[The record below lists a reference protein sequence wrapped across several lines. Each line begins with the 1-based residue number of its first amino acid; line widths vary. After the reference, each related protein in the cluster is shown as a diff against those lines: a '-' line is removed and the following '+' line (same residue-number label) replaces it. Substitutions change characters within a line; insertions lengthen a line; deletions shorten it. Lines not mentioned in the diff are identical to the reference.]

1 MAKPKDPIYVWAA
14 ADVNLPG
21 TGRPN
26 KSKPID
32 DLLAKG
38 YDKGQKPAAE
48 EFNYILNM
56 SSAWVN
62 WIVNEKFPEL
72 EAEIARLLAELENRI
87 NQQLAVI
94 RQDIAQL
101 RQDVADLRR
110 YVDQKV
116 QELKQEIQGVR
127 NDLNKLR
134 QDFDAA
140 ITQVNGRIDDLEPR
154 LVPIGAVI
162 PWPGATVPDGWL
174 ECSGQVFNTG
184 QNPKLYSV
192 LGRNVVPDYRG
203 LFLRGWAHGSDAN
216 DPDAGRALG
225 SVQGDAIRNITGYFP
240 ADIGNSNFIGRY
252 VGGAFRDDGSL
263 TSGDDGTRSNEV
275 RKYSFDASREVPVA
289 AENRPKNI
297 AVMYIIKTD
306 QAQSSGGNS
315 PTAIVVSPDT
325 ITNRIGYA
333 VKATASVLPASISG
347 QYPISWSTQNAA
359 VATVDGSGNIS
370 LVGPG
375 ETNII
380 ASISTGM
387 NVVIRVTSYSV
398 LTSISIADPGQI
410 TVTESKML
418 VVTKSP
424 SSANE
429 PLQFLSNN
437 SGVAAVNDAGYVI
450 GVSAG
455 SATITVRGTLSGVSS
470 TRAVTI
476 IPEQVEESVQDN
488 RLGAVGSYI
497 PPSPSSNVMSW
508 TFQAPQGCA
517 LTGIIVQENES
528 NSGDNIGGVYY
539 KPIQKKVNG
548 VWVTITG

>member
-1 MAKPKDPIYVWAA
+1 MAKPQDPIYVWAA

-87 NQQLAVI
+87 NQQLNVI

-101 RQDVADLRR
+101 KQDVADLRR

-140 ITQVNGRIDDLEPR
+140 IAQVNGRIDDLEPR

-162 PWPGATVPDGWL
+162 PWPGSTVPNGWL
-174 ECSGQVFNTG
+174 ECNGQVFNTG
-184 QNPKLYSV
+184 TNPKLYGV

-203 LFLRGWAHGSDAN
+203 LFLRGWAHGSGTN
-216 DPDAGRALG
+216 DPDAGRAIG
-225 SVQGDAIRNITGYFP
+225 SVQGDAIRNITGQFAADVAAMGSIGRGVEGAFYDNGWLGTP
-240 ADIGNSNFIGRY
+240 AD
-252 VGGAFRDDGSL
+252 GGTNR
-263 TSGDDGTRSNEV
+263 NPEV
-275 RKYSFDASREVPVA
+275 RKIALDVSRVVPTA
-289 AENRPKNI
+289 AENRPKNA

-325 ITNRIGYA
+325 ITNRVGYT
-333 VKATASVLPASISG
+333 VKATASVLPASIAG
-347 QYPISWSTQNAA
+347 QYPVSWSTQNAA
-359 VATVDGSGNIS
+359 VATVDGSGNIR

-387 NVVIRVTSYSV
+387 NVAIRVTSYSV

-410 TVTESKML
+410 PVTESKML
-418 VVTKSP
+418 VINKNP
-424 SSANE
+424 GGANE

-437 SGVAAVNDAGYVI
+437 SGVATVNDAGYVT

-455 SATITVRGTLSGVSS
+455 NATITVRGTLSGVSA
-470 TRAVTI
+470 TRSVTI
-476 IPEQVEESVQDN
+476 TPEQVEESVQDN

-497 PPSPSSNVMSW
+497 PPGNEISW

-517 LTGIIVQENES
+517 LTGIIVQDTGS

>member
-48 EFNYILNM
+48 EFNYVLNM
-56 SSAWVN
+56 TSAWVN

-72 EAEIARLLAELENRI
+72 EAEIAQLLADLENRI

-101 RQDVADLRR
+101 KQDIGDLRR
-110 YVDQKV
+110 YIDQKV

-140 ITQVNGRIDDLEPR
+140 IAQVNGRIDELEPR

-162 PWPGATVPDGWL
+162 PWPGGTPPNGWL
-174 ECSGQVFNTG
+174 ECNGQVFNTG
-184 QNPKLYSV
+184 NNPQLYSV

-203 LFLRGWAHGSDAN
+203 LFLRGWAHGSSSF
-216 DPDAGRALG
+216 DPEPGRALG
-225 SVQGDAIRNITGYFP
+225 SYQGDEFRSHNHTTPVERNPSAPVGP
-240 ADIGNSNFIGRY
+240 VSMPGSAWPGSRQSNTTRAGSSF
-252 VGGAFRDDGSL
+252 VGGDE
-263 TSGDDGTRSNEV
+263 T
-275 RKYSFDASREVPVA
+275 
-289 AENRPKNI
+289 RPKNV

-306 QAQSSGGNS
+306 QAQSSGSNS

-325 ITNRIGYA
+325 ITNRVGYT
-333 VKATASVLPASISG
+333 VKATASVLPSSIAG
-347 QYPISWSTQNAA
+347 QYPVSWATQNAS
-359 VATVDGSGNIS
+359 VATVDGSGNIN
-370 LVGPG
+370 LVGEG

-387 NVVIRVTSYSV
+387 NVAIRVTSYSV
-398 LTSISIADPGQI
+398 LTSIAIADPGQI
-410 TVTESKML
+410 EVGDSKML
-418 VVTKSP
+418 VITKNP

-437 SGVAAVNDAGYVI
+437 SGVATVNDAGYVT
-450 GVSAG
+450 GVSPG
-455 SATITVRGTLSGVSS
+455 SVTITVRGTLSGVSS

-476 IPEQVEESVQDN
+476 IPVAVAETIEDI
-488 RLGAVGSYI
+488 RLGVEQKAVPAGDSVSRV
-497 PPSPSSNVMSW
+497 P
-508 TFQAPQGCA
+508 AGCA
-517 LTGIIVQENES
+517 VTAVP
-528 NSGDNIGGVYY
+528 GGNQGVDYVLY
-539 KPIQKKVNG
+539 KAIQKKVNG

>member
-101 RQDVADLRR
+101 KQDVADLRR

-140 ITQVNGRIDDLEPR
+140 IAQVNGRIDDLEPR
-154 LVPIGAVI
+154 LVPIGTVI

-184 QNPKLYSV
+184 QNPKLFAV
-192 LGRNVVPDYRG
+192 LGRNSVPDYRG
-203 LFLRGWAHGSDAN
+203 LFLRGWAHGTNAN
-216 DPDAGRALG
+216 DPDSGRELG
-225 SVQGDAIRNITGYFP
+225 SIQQDSVSNKGANSKGSFEAFTNAGGPTGAITRTHL
-240 ADIGNSNFIGRY
+240 SHVGR
-252 VGGAFRDDGSL
+252 L
-263 TSGDDGTRSNEV
+263 RSNPGGVYNTRYEIDL
-275 RKYSFDASREVPVA
+275 SQGSNSPET
-289 AENRPKNI
+289 RPKNI

-325 ITNRIGYA
+325 IINRVGYT
-333 VKATASVLPASISG
+333 VKATASVLPSSISG
-347 QYPISWSTQNAA
+347 QYPVSWSTQNAA
-359 VATVDGSGNIS
+359 VATVDGSGNIR

-410 TVTESKML
+410 PVTESKML

>member
-1 MAKPKDPIYVWAA
+1 MAKPKDPVYVWAA

-140 ITQVNGRIDDLEPR
+140 IAQVNGRIDDLEPL

-184 QNPKLYSV
+184 QNPKLYGV

-203 LFLRGWAHGSDAN
+203 LFLRGWAHGSEAN

-240 ADIGNSNFIGRY
+240 ADIGNSNWIGRY

-263 TSGDDGTRSNEV
+263 TYGDDGTRSNEV

-347 QYPISWSTQNAA
+347 QYPVSWSTQNAA
-359 VATVDGSGNIS
+359 VATVDGSGNIL

-410 TVTESKML
+410 PVTESKML

-437 SGVAAVNDAGYVI
+437 SGVATVNDAGYVT
-450 GVSAG
+450 GVSPG
-455 SATITVRGTLSGVSS
+455 NVTITVRGTLSGVSA

-476 IPEQVEESVQDN
+476 VPEAVEQTIEDIQLGVAQTTTNVSIPAGCVLVMVT
-488 RLGAVGSYI
+488 GPTG
-497 PPSPSSNVMSW
+497 PSDPDF
-508 TFQAPQGCA
+508 T
-517 LTGIIVQENES
+517 
-528 NSGDNIGGVYY
+528 YRY

-548 VWVTITG
+548 VWVTISG

>member
-1 MAKPKDPIYVWAA
+1 MAKPKDPIVVWAA
-14 ADVNLPG
+14 QDVNLPG

-56 SSAWVN
+56 SSGWIN

-72 EAEIARLLAELENRI
+72 EAEIARLLAELEARI
-87 NQQLAVI
+87 NAQLLII
-94 RQDIAQL
+94 RQDIATL
-101 RQDVADLRR
+101 KQDVADLRR

-116 QELKQEIQGVR
+116 LELKQEIQGVR

-140 ITQVNGRIDDLEPR
+140 IAQVNGRIDDLEPR

-162 PWPGATVPDGWL
+162 PWPGGTVPNGWL
-174 ECSGQVFNTG
+174 ECNGQVFNTG

-203 LFLRGWAHGSDAN
+203 LFLRGWAHGSNAF

-225 SVQGDAIRNITGYFP
+225 SVQGDAIRNIQGRFA
-240 ADIGNSNFIGRY
+240 ADHGETWIIGRFNEGPFY
-252 VGGAFRDDGSL
+252 DSGVAGNGDTGSKGGE
-263 TSGDDGTRSNEV
+263 TRQI
-275 RKYSFDASREVPVA
+275 RFDASRVVPTA
-289 AENRPKNI
+289 PENRPKNV

-315 PTAIVVSPDT
+315 PTGIVVSPDT
-325 ITNRIGYA
+325 ITNRVGYT
-333 VKATASVLPASISG
+333 VKATANVLPASLAG
-347 QYPISWSTQNAA
+347 QYPVSWASQNAA
-359 VATVDGSGNIS
+359 VATVDGSGNIR

-387 NVVIRVTSYSV
+387 NVQIRVTSYSV
-398 LTSISIADPGQI
+398 LTSISIGDPGQI
-410 TVTESKML
+410 EVDQSKLL
-418 VVTKSP
+418 VITKNP
-424 SSANE
+424 GSANE
-429 PLQFLSNN
+429 PLQYLSNN
-437 SGVAAVNDAGYVI
+437 SGVATVNDAGYVT
-450 GVSAG
+450 GVSPG
-455 SATITVRGTLSGVSS
+455 TATITVRGTLSGVSS
-470 TRAVTI
+470 TRSVTI
-476 IPEQVEESVQDN
+476 IAAAVEEIVQDN
-488 RLGAVGSYI
+488 RLGAQGSYI
-497 PPSPSSNVMSW
+497 PPGNEISW
-508 TFQAPQGCA
+508 TFRAPAGCA
-517 LTGIIVQENES
+517 LTGIIVQDVGS
-528 NSGDNIGGVYY
+528 NSADNIGGVYY
-539 KPIQKKVNG
+539 KPIQKKING

>member
-56 SSAWVN
+56 SSGWID

-72 EAEIARLLAELENRI
+72 EAEIARLLAELEDRI
-87 NQQLAVI
+87 NKQLDVI
-94 RQDIAQL
+94 RQDIATL
-101 RQDVADLRR
+101 KTDLADLRR

-116 QELKQEIQGVR
+116 KELKQEIQGVR

-140 ITQVNGRIDDLEPR
+140 IAQVNGRIDELEPR

-162 PWPGATVPDGWL
+162 PWPGSTPPNGWL
-174 ECSGQVFNTG
+174 ECNGQVFNTG
-184 QNPKLYSV
+184 SNPKLYSV

-203 LFLRGWAHGSDAN
+203 LFLRGWAHGSGAN
-216 DPDAGRALG
+216 DPDAGRGLG
-225 SVQGDAIRNITGYFP
+225 SIQGDAIRNLTGYFP
-240 ADIGNSNFIGRY
+240 ADIGQSSWIGRY
-252 VGGAFRDDGSL
+252 VGGVFRDSGPLTAGDNGSR
-263 TSGDDGTRSNEV
+263 GGEV
-275 RKYSFDASREVPVA
+275 RKYTLDASRQVPTA
-289 AENRPKNI
+289 AENRPRNI
-297 AVMYIIKTD
+297 SVMYIIKTD
-306 QAQSSGGNS
+306 QAQSSGSNS

-325 ITNRIGYA
+325 ITNRVGYT
-333 VKATASVLPASISG
+333 VKATASVLPTSIAG
-347 QYPISWSTQNAA
+347 QYPVSWSTQNAA
-359 VATVDGSGNIS
+359 VATVDGSGNIR

-387 NVVIRVTSYSV
+387 NVAIRVTSYSV
-398 LTSISIADPGQI
+398 LTSISIADPGDI
-410 TVTESKML
+410 PVTEAKML
-418 VVTKSP
+418 VVTKNP
-424 SSANE
+424 ESANE
-429 PLQFLSNN
+429 PLQYLSNN
-437 SGVAAVNDAGYVI
+437 SGVATVNDAGYVT

-455 SATITVRGTLSGVSS
+455 SATITVRGTLSGVSA
-470 TRAVTI
+470 TRSVTI
-476 IPEQVEESVQDN
+476 VPEVVTPVLEDIKLGVQQRGDP
-488 RLGAVGSYI
+488 L
-497 PPSPSSNVMSW
+497 
-508 TFQAPQGCA
+508 QAPPGCVVTYVRQAESAEYIQYKA
-517 LTGIIVQENES
+517 LLKQ
-528 NSGDNIGGVYY
+528 
-539 KPIQKKVNG
+539 VNG
-548 VWVTITG
+548 EWVIVEG

>member
-72 EAEIARLLAELENRI
+72 EAEIARLLTELEDRI
-87 NQQLAVI
+87 NVQLNI
-94 RQDIAQL
+94 LRQDIAQL
-101 RQDVADLRR
+101 NQDVADLRR

-127 NDLNKLR
+127 TDLNKLR

-140 ITQVNGRIDDLEPR
+140 VTRLDGRIDALEPR

-162 PWPGATVPDGWL
+162 PWPGSTPPSGWL
-174 ECSGQVFNTG
+174 ECNGQVFNTG
-184 QNPKLYSV
+184 NNPKLFAV
-192 LGRNVVPDYRG
+192 LGRNVIPDYRG
-203 LFLRGWAHGSDAN
+203 LFLRGWAHGSNAN
-216 DPDAGRALG
+216 DPDSGRALG
-225 SVQGDAIRNITGYFP
+225 SVQGDAIRNITGQFA
-240 ADIGNSNFIGRY
+240 ADVANTNAIGRG
-252 VGGAFRDDGSL
+252 VQGAFYDNGWLGTPSDG
-263 TSGDDGTRSNEV
+263 GTMGHPEV
-275 RKYSFDASREVPVA
+275 RKIVLDVSRVVPTA
-289 AENRPKNI
+289 RENRPKNV

-315 PTAIVVSPDT
+315 PTAIVVSPDS
-325 ITNRIGYA
+325 ITDRVGYTTK
-333 VKATASVLPASISG
+333 VTASVLPSSIAS
-347 QYPISWSTQNAA
+347 QYPVTWTSQNPA
-359 VATVDGSGNIS
+359 VATVDGSGNVR

-375 ETNII
+375 QTNII

-387 NVVIRVTSYSV
+387 NVTISVTSYSV
-398 LTSISIADPGQI
+398 LTSLSITDPGDI
-410 TVTESKML
+410 RVTESKLL
-418 VVTKSP
+418 VITKNP
-424 SSANE
+424 GTANE
-429 PLQFLSNN
+429 PLQYLSNN
-437 SGVAAVNDAGYVI
+437 SGVATVNDLGYVT
-450 GVSAG
+450 GVSTG
-455 SATITVRGTLSGVSS
+455 NVTITVRGTLSGVSA
-470 TRAVTI
+470 TRSITI
-476 IPEQVEESVQDN
+476 TPELVEETVQDN
-488 RLGAVGSYI
+488 RLGAVGRYR
-497 PPSPSSNVMSW
+497 PPGNEVSW
-508 TFQAPQGCA
+508 TFQAPQGCT
-517 LTGIIVQENES
+517 LTGIIIEETGS
-528 NSGDNIGGVYY
+528 NSADNIGGVYY